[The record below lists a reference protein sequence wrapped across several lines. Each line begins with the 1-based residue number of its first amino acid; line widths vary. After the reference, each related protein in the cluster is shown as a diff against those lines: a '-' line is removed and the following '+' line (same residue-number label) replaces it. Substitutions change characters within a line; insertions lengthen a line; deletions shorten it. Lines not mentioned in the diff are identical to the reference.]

1 MLFLVNSLPLDATV
15 LTIILLKLPMEFLMV
30 DKNLWLV
37 GMTFF
42 TFYYKGAVG
51 MFGASYSCLPFLQ
64 TTNIITN

>member
-1 MLFLVNSLPLDATV
+1 MITMLFLVNGLPLDAIV

-42 TFYYKGAVG
+42 TFYY
-51 MFGASYSCLPFLQ
+51 LQ
-64 TTNIITN
+64 